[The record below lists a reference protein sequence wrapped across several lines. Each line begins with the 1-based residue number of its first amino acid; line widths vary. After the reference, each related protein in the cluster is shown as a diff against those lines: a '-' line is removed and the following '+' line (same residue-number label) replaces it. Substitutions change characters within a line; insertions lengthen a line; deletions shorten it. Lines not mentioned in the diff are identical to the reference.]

1 MLGTEV
7 MVNPNKE
14 TGHCQHGK
22 LYLVLNSCR
31 EAAKLI
37 SYSFVDNKYINDASI
52 NLLFYFFIHQVVV
65 TTKICS
71 QRWRVISCT
80 LNSLTKL
87 TYGIMKD

>member
-37 SYSFVDNKYINDASI
+37 SYSFVDKYINDASI

-71 QRWRVISCT
+71 QR
-80 LNSLTKL
+80 
-87 TYGIMKD
+87 

>member
-22 LYLVLNSCR
+22 LYLVLNSWR

-37 SYSFVDNKYINDASI
+37 SYSFVEYINDASI

-71 QRWRVISCT
+71 QR
-80 LNSLTKL
+80 
-87 TYGIMKD
+87 

>member
-7 MVNPNKE
+7 MVTPNKE

-22 LYLVLNSCR
+22 LYLVLNSWR

-37 SYSFVDNKYINDASI
+37 SYSFVEYINDASI

-71 QRWRVISCT
+71 QR
-80 LNSLTKL
+80 
-87 TYGIMKD
+87 

>member
-22 LYLVLNSCR
+22 FLNSCR

-71 QRWRVISCT
+71 QR
-80 LNSLTKL
+80 
-87 TYGIMKD
+87 

>member
-7 MVNPNKE
+7 MVNHNKE

-22 LYLVLNSCR
+22 LYLVLNSWR

-37 SYSFVDNKYINDASI
+37 SYSFVEYINDASI
-52 NLLFYFFIHQVVV
+52 NLLFYFFIHQVVA

-71 QRWRVISCT
+71 QR
-80 LNSLTKL
+80 
-87 TYGIMKD
+87 

>member
-1 MLGTEV
+1 MLGTED

-14 TGHCQHGK
+14 TGNCQHGK
-22 LYLVLNSCR
+22 LYLGLNSCR

-52 NLLFYFFIHQVVV
+52 NLLFFFIHQVVV

-71 QRWRVISCT
+71 QR
-80 LNSLTKL
+80 
-87 TYGIMKD
+87 